1 MTYSCDLPLPTPSL
15 SLSFKI
21 YLSECCGGN
30 GSIILT
36 ASGRLR
42 GKFGYHLGTLEPSRN
57 NEIHNGR
64 PIYRNYDYSRGS
76 ADQMY
81 YQNGGWMASINL
93 YFPTVRSK
101 SSTVCPTDAT
111 DWEAFD
117 FDRNLEEICQQ
128 RQYPNLWDYEN
139 WKQWKPVD
147 MTWEPVEITVQCSSP
162 VEKTTLGATTE
173 ATTHGATTLRTT
185 THGAFT
191 TEAASCRCGVER
203 DGGSTSRIFGGTE
216 ITPVSIKKEMK

>member
-1 MTYSCDLPLPTPSL
+1 
-15 SLSFKI
+15 
-21 YLSECCGGN
+21 
-30 GSIILT
+30 
-36 ASGRLR
+36 
-42 GKFGYHLGTLEPSRN
+42 
-57 NEIHNGR
+57 
-64 PIYRNYDYSRGS
+64 
-76 ADQMY
+76 MY
-81 YQNGGWMASINL
+81 YQNDGWMASINL

-147 MTWEPVEITVQCSSP
+147 MTWEPVEITVQCSTAAD
-162 VEKTTLGATTE
+162 ETTTGATTE
-173 ATTHGATTLRTT
+173 ATTLGATTHGATTPRTT

-191 TEAASCRCGVER
+191 TEAATCRCGVER

-216 ITPVSIKKEMK
+216 ITPVSIKKEVKY

>member
-1 MTYSCDLPLPTPSL
+1 MLD
-15 SLSFKI
+15 
-21 YLSECCGGN
+21 CCGGN

-57 NEIHNGR
+57 NEIHNGK
-64 PIYRNYDYSRGS
+64 PIYRNYDKSRGS

-81 YQNGGWMASINL
+81 YQNDGWMASINL

-117 FDRNLEEICQQ
+117 FDRNLEQICQQ
-128 RQYPNLWDYEN
+128 RLPISNLWDYEN
-139 WKQWKPVD
+139 WKQWQPVE
-147 MTWEPVEITVQCSSP
+147 MTWEPVEITVKCAS
-162 VEKTTLGATTE
+162 EAENTTPGY
-173 ATTHGATTLRTT
+173 TT
-185 THGAFT
+185 TATSGAFT

-216 ITPVSIKKEMK
+216 ITPVSI